1 MEITTKN
8 QFKREKRKRRIKN
21 KWISINNSMNEKK
34 IEMNYL
40 ENKVK
45 QVSCDSKKKE
55 QIII

>member
-1 MEITTKN
+1 
-8 QFKREKRKRRIKN
+8 
-21 KWISINNSMNEKK
+21 MNEKK